1 MERDAA
7 EVEVRR
13 RLRDVGARLSSLP
26 DDGELLRLLQEA
38 AKLLYRVNQCEVDRI
53 HSALIPVMRALIKK
67 ELLDHTDPRVKLAV
81 ASCLTTLIKIRA
93 PDPPYDD
100 DVMKDVLK
108 LVVGV
113 FCELDDVDCPSYGT
127 RVSMLGTF
135 ARIRGCALLLD
146 LDCNDLIRDMFHHFF
161 RTVSN
166 THQEHVISYMETI
179 MKFVIEDITDMEQD
193 LIKDLASCLLQNV
206 KKEEKETPPAS
217 FVLAERVIGLCHEK
231 LKPVFIKLLQGA
243 PITEY
248 SNLVTSFLQ
257 DAIVAGD
264 NNVGA
269 FMHDMAPNSNKKA
282 LDGIVG
288 SRIKVR
294 WPADEMFYNGLVK
307 SFDASSETH
316 EIVYDHGDVVRQS
329 LKDEKWE
336 FIAEEQDYNPDASPD
351 MLEDRSDEGSL
362 GQPFQDVHKAA
373 SSHSFVIQE
382 KYNTVLNEIGCIS
395 TETTGSLLVR
405 VSGWENCHLEP
416 EKVSTVYTGQLPKA
430 SVLQLQIA
438 THKPINRGLV
448 PPDIQPRIVEA
459 LQLNQKRPAM
469 KIQPRIARELQL
481 SLNKHARKVQ
491 PRIVEE
497 SQLNH
502 NRHDGM
508 VQPGVARESQVNQ
521 NMHVTKGVQKHM
533 ARYNNNKPTE
543 IEGANV
549 GTTKHAK
556 VKRAALA
563 CENVVGRDVFLKR
576 IVRPYNRV
584 ARATIQSQDPLEM
597 VGGTMLGRECYK
609 EYPRQ

>member
-67 ELLDHTDPRVKLAV
+67 ELLDHTDPGVKLAV
-81 ASCLTTLIKIRA
+81 VSCLTTLIKIRA

-146 LDCNDLIRDMFHHFF
+146 LDCNDLIRDMFPHFF

-269 FMHDMAPNSNKKA
+269 FMHDMEVVSPKSSTMMGKTIGQPADSGDELKPEIVQGTKEAPNSNKKA
-282 LDGIVG
+282 LDGSIVG

-307 SFDASSETH
+307 SFDASQKHTRLCMIMVMLYGNLLRMKNGS
-316 EIVYDHGDVVRQS
+316 S
-329 LKDEKWE
+329 LLR
-336 FIAEEQDYNPDASPD
+336 
-351 MLEDRSDEGSL
+351 LEDRSDEGSL

-405 VSGWENCHLEP
+405 
-416 EKVSTVYTGQLPKA
+416 
-430 SVLQLQIA
+430 
-438 THKPINRGLV
+438 
-448 PPDIQPRIVEA
+448 IQPRIVEA

-491 PRIVEE
+491 P
-497 SQLNH
+497 
-502 NRHDGM
+502 
-508 VQPGVARESQVNQ
+508 GVARESQVNQ
-521 NMHVTKGVQKHM
+521 NMHVTKGVQKHI
-533 ARYNNNKPTE
+533 ARYNNNKPTK

-584 ARATIQSQDPLEM
+584 ARATIQSQEPLEM
-597 VGGTMLGRECYK
+597 VGGTMLGRSATK
-609 EYPRQ
+609 

>member
-26 DDGELLRLLQEA
+26 DDGELLRLLQ
-38 AKLLYRVNQCEVDRI
+38 
-53 HSALIPVMRALIKK
+53 
-67 ELLDHTDPRVKLAV
+67 
-81 ASCLTTLIKIRA
+81 
-93 PDPPYDD
+93 
-100 DVMKDVLK
+100 DVLK

-269 FMHDMAPNSNKKA
+269 FMHDMEVVSPKSSTMMGKTIGQPADSGDELKPEIVQGTKEAPNSNKKA
-282 LDGIVG
+282 LDGSIVG

-316 EIVYDHGDVVRQS
+316 
-329 LKDEKWE
+329 
-336 FIAEEQDYNPDASPD
+336 EEQDYNPDASPD

-405 VSGWENCHLEP
+405 
-416 EKVSTVYTGQLPKA
+416 
-430 SVLQLQIA
+430 
-438 THKPINRGLV
+438 
-448 PPDIQPRIVEA
+448 IQPRIVEA

-481 SLNKHARKVQ
+481 SLNKHARK
-491 PRIVEE
+491 
-497 SQLNH
+497 
-502 NRHDGM
+502 

-609 EYPRQ
+609 VVIDSLICGDAELFRPHRNLNYIRDAIGHCIAWPSQLVEEVSPQCNGEVTKTGARVSLKR

>member
-405 VSGWENCHLEP
+405 
-416 EKVSTVYTGQLPKA
+416 
-430 SVLQLQIA
+430 
-438 THKPINRGLV
+438 
-448 PPDIQPRIVEA
+448 IQPRIVEA

>member
-67 ELLDHTDPRVKLAV
+67 ELLDHTDPGVKLAV
-81 ASCLTTLIKIRA
+81 VSCLTTLIKIRA

-269 FMHDMAPNSNKKA
+269 FMHDMEVVSPKSSTMMGKTIGQPADSGDELKPEIVQGTKEAPNSNKKA
-282 LDGIVG
+282 LDGSIVG

-405 VSGWENCHLEP
+405 
-416 EKVSTVYTGQLPKA
+416 
-430 SVLQLQIA
+430 
-438 THKPINRGLV
+438 
-448 PPDIQPRIVEA
+448 
-459 LQLNQKRPAM
+459 
-469 KIQPRIARELQL
+469 
-481 SLNKHARKVQ
+481 
-491 PRIVEE
+491 
-497 SQLNH
+497 
-502 NRHDGM
+502 
-508 VQPGVARESQVNQ
+508 
-521 NMHVTKGVQKHM
+521 GVQKHM

-609 EYPRQ
+609 VVIDSLICGDAELFRPHRNLNYIRDAIGHCIAWPSQLVEEVSPQCNGEVTKTGARVSLKR